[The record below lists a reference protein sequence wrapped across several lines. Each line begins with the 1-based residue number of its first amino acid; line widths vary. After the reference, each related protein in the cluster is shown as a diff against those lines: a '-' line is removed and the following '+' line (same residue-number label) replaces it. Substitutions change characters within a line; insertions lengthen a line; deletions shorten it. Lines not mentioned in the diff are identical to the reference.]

1 MGAEK
6 HLSIVISFNGHGN
19 SNETTVSGIRTQKP
33 TPLVTVD
40 VARQRSFLLKDHK
53 QGGYSYSL
61 QNFFIMP
68 GIMIIKIIEFFQEL
82 IFNKYDKPVVGR
94 FTKMSHHPFSPF
106 YR

>member
-61 QNFFIMP
+61 QNFFRYAWDNDY
-68 GIMIIKIIEFFQEL
+68 KNQR
-82 IFNKYDKPVVGR
+82 IFSRADI
-94 FTKMSHHPFSPF
+94 
-106 YR
+106 